1 MTIARRSHLFPSRT
15 QKLSSLAPM
24 ILGGKLPG
32 KAGRCR
38 FTKWLH
44 GQAVK
49 TPPFH
54 GGNPSSILG
63 GVTKY
68 ARLAELADALDL
80 GSSGRPW
87 GFKSLIAHHKY
98 QHTTCVLIFFSESG
112 NYSEEVTPVPISNTE
127 VKLFCADDTWWEAT
141 WESRTLPDSVFIK
154 IICGSMVKRSR
165 HRPFTA
171 VTRVRFSVESPN

>member
-1 MTIARRSHLFPSRT
+1 MGSY
-15 QKLSSLAPM
+15 
-24 ILGGKLPG
+24 LGKQDV
-32 KAGRCR
+32 AG

-87 GFKSLIAHHKY
+87 GFKSLIAHHKK
-98 QHTTCVLIFFSESG
+98 TSFDLSFFMCAVRKGDLNPKRKIKFIAGRRDENNFSG
-112 NYSEEVTPVPISNTE
+112 I
-127 VKLFCADDTWWEAT
+127 C
-141 WESRTLPDSVFIK
+141 LPSHGERCYTV
-154 IICGSMVKRSR
+154 
-165 HRPFTA
+165 
-171 VTRVRFSVESPN
+171 

>member
-1 MTIARRSHLFPSRT
+1 
-15 QKLSSLAPM
+15 M

-32 KAGRCR
+32 KVGRCR
-38 FTKWLH
+38 LIWLH

-87 GFKSLIAHHKY
+87 GFKSLIAHHTKKDIRMD
-98 QHTTCVLIFFSESG
+98 VFFSMV
-112 NYSEEVTPVPISNTE
+112 NIYHLYH
-127 VKLFCADDTWWEAT
+127 KLRF
-141 WESRTLPDSVFIK
+141 LGFIGT
-154 IICGSMVKRSR
+154 C
-165 HRPFTA
+165 P
-171 VTRVRFSVESPN
+171 P